1 MKRTVFAEQCGA
13 ESPSGELNNIIGS
26 FVAARC
32 LVPPLSMTMQNIGG
46 TLLYQLCILFIQY
59 KSLQDGLLASQ
70 VNINPSG
77 HRGAT
82 REQLRFKGELQ

>member
-46 TLLYQLCILFIQY
+46 TLLYQFPRY
-59 KSLQDGLLASQ
+59 VSFSS
-70 VNINPSG
+70 NIRVS
-77 HRGAT
+77 RMVY
-82 REQLRFKGELQ
+82 